1 MRLKVFT
8 SEYFHDWST
17 KPWNCPSLVSIVFQK
32 WIVVSTE
39 RDWRMRSWRWLY
51 VVKKRSSTGVTKAIW
66 NERISR
72 NPSHKSLMCNALF
85 EFFHRMAMQFGKLKE
100 VKAEQDEQIARFVDE
115 KIAQN
120 SNGPLL
126 LARLFNKCEKNRIF
140 FSKNATGA
148 SQTAAKARGG
158 EGGDEA
164 KTGGPRGQDRG
175 HAAQRHFRVGGGSA
189 KPFGESTNTKSL
201 RAGGSANSRH
211 FPARGKKAS
220 VGEESPT
227 LLSVQGKM
235 GGEAKSFRTTG
246 TAALICSNCQGLTDI
261 RPLDFVAKVLEIL
274 IMLAERKIHDRTTLW
289 ESPFISVCSP
299 LPQHDHRI
307 WTDVS
312 CYNSPWRYSILGEF
326 SHALFCWGQIYVS
339 FNGISIA

>member
-175 HAAQRHFRVGGGSA
+175 HAAQRHFRVGGGKRQAFWGKHQHQVSSGQ
-189 KPFGESTNTKSL
+189 GERQLQTFSGQGEKSQ
-201 RAGGSANSRH
+201 RG
-211 FPARGKKAS
+211 RGKPHAFIGPGKNGGGGKILS
-220 VGEESPT
+220 NDWDSCLDLFKLSGINRYPT
-227 LLSVQGKM
+227 FGFC
-235 GGEAKSFRTTG
+235 GKSFGNLNYACWAKNSWPNHSLGVTFHF
-246 TAALICSNCQGLTDI
+246 GL
-261 RPLDFVAKVLEIL
+261 
-274 IMLAERKIHDRTTLW
+274 
-289 ESPFISVCSP
+289 
-299 LPQHDHRI
+299 Q
-307 WTDVS
+307 
-312 CYNSPWRYSILGEF
+312 
-326 SHALFCWGQIYVS
+326 
-339 FNGISIA
+339 SIAPTRSSDLNRCVML